1 MSSYPHRS
9 INRIMKNIYND
20 ILRSEK
26 EGWKLC
32 AGCIPKDVYE
42 CVGCPIETRKKMG
55 LPPQKGI

>member
-1 MSSYPHRS
+1 
-9 INRIMKNIYND
+9 MKNIYND